1 VWLALIGIWNRNFLS
16 TPSHAVL
23 PYDDHLARF
32 PAYLQQLEM
41 ESNGKSVRRGGE
53 AVECATCPIIWGEPG
68 SNAQHSFYQLLHQ
81 GTGPVAVDFLLPAR
95 SAVGRQEHQDL
106 ASANCLAQAWAL
118 AEGDPNAS
126 PEVGSSPHQRY
137 PGSRPSSLLLFE
149 RLDPATLGKLV
160 ALYEHKVY
168 VQGVIWDVNS
178 FDQWGVQLG
187 KRLASELTGAV
198 SGSPGG
204 ADPPAIAGALENLR
218 SRRGGAS

>member
-1 VWLALIGIWNRNFLS
+1 
-16 TPSHAVL
+16 VL

-53 AVECATCPIIWGEPG
+53 PVECATCPVIWGEPG

-81 GTGPVAVDFLLPAR
+81 GTERVSIDFLLPAR
-95 SAVGRQEHQDL
+95 SAVSRQDQQDL
-106 ASANCLAQAWAL
+106 AAANCLAQAWAL
-118 AEGDPNAS
+118 AEGDPAAAKNL
-126 PEVGSSPHQRY
+126 GSPHQRY
-137 PGSRPSSLLLFE
+137 AANRPSSLLLFA
-149 RLDPATLGKLV
+149 RLDARTLGKLV

-187 KRLASELTGAV
+187 KRLASQLASAV
-198 SGSPGG
+198 SHANLRRD
-204 ADPPAIAGALENLR
+204 ADPPALGGALAALR
-218 SRRGGAS
+218 ERRGGA